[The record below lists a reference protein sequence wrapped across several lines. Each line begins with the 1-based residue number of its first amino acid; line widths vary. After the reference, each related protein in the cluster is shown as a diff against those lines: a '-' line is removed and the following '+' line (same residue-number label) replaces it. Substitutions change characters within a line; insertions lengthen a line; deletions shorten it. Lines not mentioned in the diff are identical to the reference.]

1 MSLVSNPNVY
11 STASASASASSDI
24 MIALEKYTKRFTHSC
39 HEKREKKVRN
49 KI

>member
-11 STASASASASSDI
+11 STASASSSDI